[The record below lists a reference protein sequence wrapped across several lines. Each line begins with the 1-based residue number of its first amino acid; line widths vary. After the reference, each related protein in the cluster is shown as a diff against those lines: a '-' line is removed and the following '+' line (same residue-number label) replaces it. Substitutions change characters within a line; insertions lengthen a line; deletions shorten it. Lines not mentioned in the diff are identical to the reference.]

1 MEIRNRFKGL
11 DLIDRVPEELW
22 MEVCDIVQEA
32 VIKINQE
39 KEMQKGKMVVGEVL
53 TNSYEKKKSK
63 SQRRK
68 GKIYPSECRVPK
80 KSKER

>member
-1 MEIRNRFKGL
+1 MPDEQ
-11 DLIDRVPEELW
+11 W

-39 KEMQKGKMVVGEVL
+39 KEMQKGKMVVGEAL

-80 KSKER
+80 NSKER